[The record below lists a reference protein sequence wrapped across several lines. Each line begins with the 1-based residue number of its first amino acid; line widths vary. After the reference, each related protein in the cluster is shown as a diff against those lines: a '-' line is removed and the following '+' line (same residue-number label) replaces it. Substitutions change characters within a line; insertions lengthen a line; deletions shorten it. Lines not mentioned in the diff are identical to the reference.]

1 MHTILA
7 KAKKKSR
14 TKKVAKKKAASRRK
28 NAAKKK
34 TNKNFIKGL
43 NSRFKINKNNWIVF
57 YYAAAYIGIFG
68 FFALAIYYSNQDYL
82 FKYFIEYVIS
92 FSNSMLKI

>member
-68 FFALAIYYSNQDYL
+68 FFALAIYYSN
-82 FKYFIEYVIS
+82 
-92 FSNSMLKI
+92 